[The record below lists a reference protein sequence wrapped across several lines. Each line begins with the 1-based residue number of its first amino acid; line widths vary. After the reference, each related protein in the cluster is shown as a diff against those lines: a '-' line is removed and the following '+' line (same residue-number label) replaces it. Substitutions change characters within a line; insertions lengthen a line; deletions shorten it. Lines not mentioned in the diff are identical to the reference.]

1 VKFGII
7 GLGAVGSL
15 LAYFLNQA
23 GYVPHVVT
31 RSRRERYV
39 LKWGG
44 ETHVLQVAVVDELPP
59 VDYTLVAVKAYDT
72 EAVVDK
78 IRGVPTVFQNGIGGL
93 ELIRERLGVGFGA
106 VVTYGVARVEG
117 VAEVRGVGEVVLP
130 REAGEVADALR
141 AGGARVRVV
150 EDIEPVRWLKLAVN
164 AAINPITALLR
175 AKNGV
180 VVENPYARLLA
191 AEAARE
197 AGRVAEAVGVRL
209 PADPVEEAMKVAEA
223 TKDNVSSMLQDLSQC
238 KRTEVDY
245 INGAVVRLGE
255 RHGVEAPV
263 NKALWALVKAAE
275 AACGAV

>member
-44 ETHVLQVAVVDELPP
+44 EAYVLQVALGDKLPP

-72 EAVVDK
+72 EAVVNK
-78 IRGVPTVFQNGIGGL
+78 IRGVPIVFQNGIGGL
-93 ELIRERLGVGFGA
+93 ELIKERLGVGFGA

-117 VAEVRGVGEVVLP
+117 VAEVRGVGEIVLP
-130 REAGEVADALR
+130 REAGDVADALA

-180 VVENPYARLLA
+180 VVENPHAKSLA
-191 AEAARE
+191 TEAARE
-197 AGRVAEAVGVRL
+197 AGKVAETVGVRL
-209 PADPVEEAMKVAEA
+209 PADPVEEMLRVAEA
-223 TKDNVSSMLQDLSQC
+223 TRDNVSSMLQDLSQC
-238 KRTEVDY
+238 RRTEVDY

-255 RHGVEAPV
+255 RRGVGTPV

-275 AACGAV
+275 TTCGAV